1 MKIFFYTLR
10 EYDELPC
17 AEQLTRETGIEFGYT
32 DVYPDKENYTLA
44 RGADAVCMT
53 PCDMSAPML
62 ERFASIGV
70 KYILCRSIGYDHV
83 DLAKAKE
90 LGMRVSNTS
99 YPPSGVANYALL
111 LMLMMQRKILPTLK
125 RAELQDYSLKGKIGD
140 DIAYQTVGVIGT
152 GRIGRTLI
160 RSLSGMGCR
169 IVCYDPYKNE
179 EVKTMAEYVS
189 LDELFRVA
197 DVISLHTNA
206 TEENHHLLN
215 AEAFAKMKD
224 GVLIVNTA
232 RGKLIDTEALIHA
245 LESGKVGGAAL
256 DVLEHEDGLYY
267 YNRVGDVIDNQEM
280 ALLRSFPNVILSP
293 HTAFYTRQ
301 AVNHMVQSCYEAA
314 EAFAEGKSTV
324 HEVTLP

>member
-17 AEQLTRETGIEFGYT
+17 AEQLTRDTGIEFGYT
-32 DVYPDKENYTLA
+32 DAYPDKDNYLLA
-44 RGADAVCMT
+44 KGADAVSMT

-83 DLAKAKE
+83 DLVRAKE
-90 LGMRVSNTS
+90 LGMRVSNVT
-99 YPPSGVANYALL
+99 YPPSGVAHYALL
-111 LMLMMQRKILPTLK
+111 LMLMLQRRIVPILK

-140 DIAYQTVGVIGT
+140 DIAFQTVGVIGT
-152 GRIGRTLI
+152 GRIGRALI
-160 RSLSGMGCR
+160 HSLSGMGCR
-169 IVCYDPYKNE
+169 ILCYDPYENE
-179 EVKTMAEYVS
+179 EVKSMAEYVP
-189 LDELFRVA
+189 LDVLYREA

-206 TEENHHLLN
+206 TEENYHLLN
-215 AEAFAKMKD
+215 ASAFETMKD

-232 RGKLIDTEALIHA
+232 RGKLIDTEALIQA

-256 DVLEHEDGLYY
+256 DVLEKEDGLYY
-267 YNRVGDVIDNQEM
+267 YNRLGDVIDNKDM
-280 ALLRSFPNVILSP
+280 ALLRSFPNVIMSP

-301 AVNHMVQSCYEAA
+301 AVSHMVQSCYEAA
-314 EAFAEGKSTV
+314 EAFAGGGNTE
-324 HEVTLP
+324 HEVALP